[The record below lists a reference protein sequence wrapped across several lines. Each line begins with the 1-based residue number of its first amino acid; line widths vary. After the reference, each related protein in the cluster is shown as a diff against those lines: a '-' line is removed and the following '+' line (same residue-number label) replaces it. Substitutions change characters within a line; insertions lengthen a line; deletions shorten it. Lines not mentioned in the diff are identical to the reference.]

1 MAPLNC
7 GQNALFSRWL
17 SSTLTKL
24 SQAVDPFDK
33 NSLTQQLLKTVCS
46 FSTTPRL
53 DRGGLQRRT
62 EADDHEA
69 SGNGRPIRR
78 KRLSICLSFRRLQG
92 CRCVSCSRR
101 SRPTPAPSH
110 WLRLRRLNSAHREL
124 LNRRPRNHRGRSGDE
139 LVVLASGAV
148 FQQLS
153 GAVQELPSETLKR

>member
-1 MAPLNC
+1 
-7 GQNALFSRWL
+7 
-17 SSTLTKL
+17 L

-33 NSLTQQLLKTVCS
+33 NSLTQQLLDDCLFILDNAHT
-46 FSTTPRL
+46 RL

-62 EADDHEA
+62 EERAIMKRVGEWAADSPEETV
-69 SGNGRPIRR
+69 NLLE
-78 KRLSICLSFRRLQG
+78 LSKVAGVPLRQLQQAFKAYTG
-92 CRCVSCSRR
+92 M
-101 SRPTPAPSH
+101 TPSH

-124 LNRRPRNHRGRSGDE
+124 LNRRRNHRGRSGDE